1 MRISERVRQLG
12 LELPAPPSA
21 LALYR
26 PRLKSGNS
34 LHISGQLSVDE
45 RGQVITGKAGA
56 SASIEVAQNAA
67 RRSALMVL
75 AHLAAEVEDL
85 ENVEQCVELVGYV
98 NASSEFGEHPEVVN
112 AASQLLVDVL
122 GEKGRHTRVAVG
134 VASLPRG
141 ALTEISAKFTL
152 REL

>member
-1 MRISERVRQLG
+1 MRISERARQLG

-26 PRLKSGNS
+26 PRIKTGNT
-34 LHISGQLSVDE
+34 LHVSGQLSIDE
-45 RGQVITGKAGA
+45 RGLVITGKAGS
-56 SASIEVAQNAA
+56 SASLEVAQNAA

-75 AHLAAEVEDL
+75 AHLAAEVEHL
-85 ENVEQCVELVGYV
+85 EDVEQCVELVGYL
-98 NASSEFGEHPEVVN
+98 NASGEFMEHPEVIN

-122 GEKGRHTRVAVG
+122 GAKGCHTRVAVG

-152 REL
+152 R

>member
-1 MRISERVRQLG
+1 VRIVERVRQLG
-12 LELPAPPSA
+12 FELLDPPSA

-26 PRLKSGNS
+26 PRLRSGNS
-34 LHISGQLSVDE
+34 LHISGQLSTDE
-45 RGQVITGKAGA
+45 RGNVMTGKAGA
-56 SASIEVAQNAA
+56 SASLEVAQNAA

-75 AHLAAEVEDL
+75 AHLAAEVENL
-85 ENVEQCVELVGYV
+85 EEVEHCIELVGYV
-98 NASSEFGEHPEVVN
+98 NASTEFVEHLEVVN

-122 GEKGRHTRVAVG
+122 GSKGSHTRVAVG

-152 REL
+152 R